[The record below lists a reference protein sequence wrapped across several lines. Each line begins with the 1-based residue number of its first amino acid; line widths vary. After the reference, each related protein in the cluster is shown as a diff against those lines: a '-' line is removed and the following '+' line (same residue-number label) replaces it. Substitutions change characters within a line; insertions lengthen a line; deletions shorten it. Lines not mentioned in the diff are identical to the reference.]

1 MKIKKSY
8 LLIII
13 STLIL
18 GINTPS
24 IKAQVFELSVI
35 KADIYV
41 KISGSASGSYQDK
54 KNNISVVDNYS
65 IMVEG
70 NTELSASYFD
80 DDEGYYE
87 LLPIKTD
94 IKATCNGKGSSERCS
109 WTYSFDGKELKN
121 GHDEYIE
128 LINSL
133 YVYPSEEKDKPPS
146 YKIYFNDDAL
156 AAINHYHTLIHES
169 CKSEHRV
176 VEGEYGLNTSLGS
189 YYTLALEDKNGLE
202 NFKER
207 KFEVEN
213 GKFVSEGNI
222 SYSYTSESGV
232 CNINIIYGINRKPQ
246 VKDKDIQVNGCESV
260 VVGETRLLPVT
271 LHPKG
276 GKVKYWAEG
285 KGISISDGG
294 NGVKVT
300 GTEPGE
306 GTVWIEYTTAD
317 GQKMKKSKSMTSLRL
332 NSINQGEPIKIG
344 LYDAKGRRLKALKT
358 VPVKVEPEGKSDQLN
373 YSTNEA
379 IVDVVPTGNSQLNVH
394 GLSKGKT
401 TIQAVSNCGANTG
414 PPLNVEILNCDDEVI
429 KELKRQASQLQS
441 RLKSNLSQQ
450 NELLSNDDFIQAD
463 KNSAKAIDDV
473 AQGLQ
478 SVAIMMATPKAGGET
493 TFYKGLEFLSSA
505 RSMYGHVVTDQNTAL
520 AGWETANMIA
530 GDNMAQKVS
539 SALKTVTELGKA
551 AVDLGGYL
559 GTTFGVASR
568 LAELT
573 EQHDKTQKEL
583 EEVKRI
589 MCEVCGRDEVNPKG
603 DPDDNDGDEQPKE
616 DPEKQPKN
624 DPKKNDPKSNQKNQ
638 PEAKDAPPN
647 TPEPTSSK
655 TGNDTSNKTAPE
667 PQDQT
672 SKTDKS
678 SSDPKTYSVG
688 IDIEPEGECK
698 CAPNLDSKTMLS
710 PDNSQETDEVLR
722 LMIGINDVQHC
733 YNNFSEVT
741 MVPLIKGMKSI
752 EAFYVELET
761 FLNVSEK
768 EREKEFEKL
777 KASLLELELDKMQP
791 LLFQVEEFRFA
802 SGGCGAQIKDKIHT
816 GLKMK

>member
-1 MKIKKSY
+1 MKIRKSY

-24 IKAQVFELSVI
+24 VKAQVFDLSVL

-41 KISGSASGSYQDK
+41 KISGSASGSSQDK
-54 KNNISVVDNYS
+54 KNHISVVDNYS

-70 NTELSASYFD
+70 TTELSADYFD

-94 IKATCNGKGSSERCS
+94 IKATCNGKGHSDRCS
-109 WTYSFDGKELKN
+109 WTYSFDGKALKN
-121 GHDEYIE
+121 GHDEFIE

-133 YVYPSEEKDKPPS
+133 YVYPGEEKDKPPT

-189 YYTLALEDKNGLE
+189 YYTLSLEDKNGLE

-213 GKFVSEGNI
+213 GKFVSDGNI
-222 SYSYTSESGV
+222 SYSYASESEV
-232 CNINIIYGINRKPQ
+232 CNIDIIYGINRKPK
-246 VKDKDIQVNGCESV
+246 VKNIDVQINGCESV

-285 KGISISDGG
+285 NGISVSDGG

-306 GTVWIEYTTAD
+306 GTVWIEYTTVD

-332 NSINQGEPIKIG
+332 NSINLGEAVKIG
-344 LYDAKGRRLKALKT
+344 LYNAKGRRLKALKT

-394 GLSKGKT
+394 ALSKGKT
-401 TIQAVSNCGANTG
+401 TIQAVSNCGTNTG

-429 KELKRQASQLQS
+429 KELKSQASQLQS

-450 NELLSNDDFIQAD
+450 NDLITNDDFIKAD
-463 KNSAKAIDDV
+463 KNGVKTIDGV
-473 AQGLQ
+473 AQGLEDI
-478 SVAIMMATPKAGGET
+478 AIMATNPNGDMQHIIHKT
-493 TFYKGLEFLSSA
+493 MQFKSNVKTLKGNVA
-505 RSMYGHVVTDQNTAL
+505 DQNIAFS
-520 AGWETANMIA
+520 AWQIANMTA
-530 GDNMAQKVS
+530 YDGLAQKAS
-539 SALKTVTELGKA
+539 SALKTVTELA
-551 AVDLGGYL
+551 TATANLGAYL
-559 GTTFGVASR
+559 GTTWEVSR
-568 LAELT
+568 KLAELT
-573 EQHDKTQKEL
+573 ELHGQTQKEF
-583 EEVKRI
+583 EEVRRI
-589 MCEVCGRDEVNPKG
+589 MYEVCGRDEVNPKG
-603 DPDDNDGDEQPKE
+603 DPDDNDWDEQPKE

-624 DPKKNDPKSNQKNQ
+624 DPKKNDPKSNQRNQ
-638 PEAKDAPPN
+638 PEAKDVPPN
-647 TPEPTSSK
+647 TPESTSSK
-655 TGNDTSNKTAPE
+655 TGNDTPNKTAPE

-688 IDIEPEGECK
+688 IDIEPEGKCD

-710 PDNSQETDEVLR
+710 PDNSQETDGVLR
-722 LMIGINDVQHC
+722 LMIGINDVKKC
-733 YNNFSEVT
+733 YSNFSEVT
-741 MVPLIKGMKSI
+741 MDPLINGMKSI
-752 EAFYVELET
+752 EAFYTELEAFT
-761 FLNVSEK
+761 KLSEK

-777 KASLLELELDKMQP
+777 KTALFNLEEVKVQTLLSEVKG
-791 LLFQVEEFRFA
+791 FRFA

-816 GLKMK
+816 GFKMK